1 MIFFAGVSA
10 LITVALD
17 GVHNAHELQMVEF
30 GQSFGYKKPFYIG
43 MNNIDSAMQKDLVSH
58 LTDSPFIQSF

>member
-1 MIFFAGVSA
+1 M
-10 LITVALD
+10 ALD